1 MDIRNREE
9 ANKASSRKTKT
20 YGIDIES
27 ALDVEPHSEERAC
40 PLLSEPSSPKRLIYR
55 GSPQGF
61 WGSGE
66 RKEDYILVQRKS
78 SVKRSLHPAHRTE
91 WKNKG
96 SIHTSATVRS
106 SKRSKCIKEAE
117 RRSVNHSQHFKTHII
132 HFKTL
137 DRRERAHVRYR
148 RP

>member
-40 PLLSEPSSPKRLIYR
+40 SLLSEPSSPKRLIYR

-61 WGSGE
+61 WRSGE

-78 SVKRSLHPAHRTE
+78 SVKISLHPAHRTE

-117 RRSVNHSQHFKTHII
+117 RRSLNHSQHFMV
-132 HFKTL
+132 
-137 DRRERAHVRYR
+137 VRLL
-148 RP
+148 